1 MSKQQNTGVNIK
13 ASRVTIGGDVVGHDK
28 IVTQNGILAEDFK
41 KIQALIDQQP
51 ENENVD
57 KDELKSTVE
66 RIETEIQKG
75 DDANSAKL
83 ERWLKFLAGMSDD
96 IFQVTASAL
105 TNPVAGVAKTI
116 QLIVK
121 RVKAG

>member
-1 MSKQQNTGVNIK
+1 MSKQQNAGVNIK

-28 IVTQNGILAEDFK
+28 IVTQNGILTDDFK